1 MTLTIP
7 PRQELIGAA
16 ARLDLDRDDHGAVAE
31 YLRHLAHDRAVRW
44 HYLGGYTNTLW
55 ASDPGRHAPLAFKN
69 PPAFAFYV
77 DQLLA
82 LPGHLI
88 DVSGPLR
95 PGESA
100 VRGNIHKERVRLAK
114 RLRVRR
120 QTALAT
126 ALTDDIHLEQDG
138 DRVFAEYAPIGHAL
152 TLID

>member
-1 MTLTIP
+1 VTLTIP
-7 PRQELIGAA
+7 PRQKLIGAA
-16 ARLDLDRDDHGAVAE
+16 GALHFAHDDYSDVAE

-88 DVSGPLR
+88 DVGGPLR
-95 PGESA
+95 PGERA
-100 VRGNIHKERVRLAK
+100 VRGNIHAERVRLAK

-120 QTALAT
+120 QTALAA

-138 DRVFAEYAPIGHAL
+138 DRVFAEYAPMGYPL